1 MGLPDAGSPGGEALW
16 AGRMAGKAAETMPLL
31 SRMGGITPPHPQVI
45 AKTAQKGHP
54 QLLESQAQFPHLA
67 RRCRALLTIRAS
79 LAAVEGDSHLMARRQ
94 ALPQCTCCFSLPQP
108 PSHLALDETLQ
119 TLQPGPRSS
128 VESLQLVL
136 RTYRDFT

>member
-1 MGLPDAGSPGGEALW
+1 MGWEDGGKGSRNHATAESDGGNHP
-16 AGRMAGKAAETMPLL
+16 T
-31 SRMGGITPPHPQVI
+31 HPQVI